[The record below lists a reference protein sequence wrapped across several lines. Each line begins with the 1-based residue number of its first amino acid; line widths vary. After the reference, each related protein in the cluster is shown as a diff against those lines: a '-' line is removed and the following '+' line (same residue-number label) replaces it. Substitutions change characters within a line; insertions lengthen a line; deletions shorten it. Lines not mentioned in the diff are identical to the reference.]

1 MKVSKHFQNIHFGRS
16 PFIIISAST
25 LIVIA
30 ISLYCLS
37 EGWFIV
43 FQNLFYVPIII
54 SCMFYTKRGFIFS
67 VLLSFIYFLLIIA
80 FTRDSLIIVE
90 AVARL
95 FIFIAIAGVLTFIS
109 IKLNKVKVM
118 LQQANDE
125 LEQKISNR
133 TNELRRVNQELQN
146 EIKARKQIQQEIENR
161 NLVLAKQNADK
172 EQFISILSYDL
183 KSPFNSI
190 LGFLNLLTQNI
201 RNYDIDKIERQIN
214 IVNDSA
220 KSTFN
225 LLEDI
230 LLWIR
235 ANSGKIPY
243 EPQNLNLTTICNEVV
258 EKISITAQAKEITIN
273 YSKTD
278 NNIVFADINMLKTVL
293 RNLISNAIKFSNKG
307 GKIRILAKKNPSDT
321 QITVSD
327 NGVGIEDDEQTK
339 LFEISQSISNKG
351 TMGEKGTGLGLKLC
365 KELIE
370 RHKGKIWVESK
381 VGKGSNFIFSLP
393 NEN

>member
-1 MKVSKHFQNIHFGRS
+1 MKVSKHLQNILLGRS
-16 PFIIISAST
+16 PLIIIIVST

-146 EIKARKQIQQEIENR
+146 EIKARTQIQQEIENR

-172 EQFISILSYDL
+172 EQFISILSHDL

-230 LLWIR
+230 LMWIR

-381 VGKGSNFIFSLP
+381 VGKGSNFIFTLP